1 MKYLQRS
8 LVFAPIALPI
18 LLWFLSRKF
27 PFVLYIELAIIAIGI
42 AWFIYQYF
50 KITKLFR
57 TISEGSYLPSAV
69 EDFPI
74 CETSEA
80 EYRTTRKKME
90 TFILAIE
97 RGERIQVKLTA
108 AEINSLATKGITPS
122 RTEFADKL
130 RLPGY
135 YSIVGSQMFVSSITF
150 APFVSK
156 TGIKTF
162 VHTISLSKE
171 DGKLIETQRLV
182 KENEKSISTKH
193 PGINLSG
200 STFLSTVLQL
210 DKTLEWVDSMQ
221 TVIEK
226 LESIEVLENE
236 VTLRA

>member
-1 MKYLQRS
+1 
-8 LVFAPIALPI
+8 
-18 LLWFLSRKF
+18 
-27 PFVLYIELAIIAIGI
+27 
-42 AWFIYQYF
+42 
-50 KITKLFR
+50 
-57 TISEGSYLPSAV
+57 
-69 EDFPI
+69 
-74 CETSEA
+74 
-80 EYRTTRKKME
+80 
-90 TFILAIE
+90 
-97 RGERIQVKLTA
+97 
-108 AEINSLATKGITPS
+108 
-122 RTEFADKL
+122 
-130 RLPGY
+130 
-135 YSIVGSQMFVSSITF
+135 MFVSSITF

-226 LESIEVLENE
+226 LESIEEFENE